1 MKISWDDPNTIF
13 MLLIATLGIL
23 SWRYIGVILFKK
35 IRQDSIV
42 AKFVNAIAYGM
53 TTAIVFKMILFP
65 TSVLK
70 LIPITERLIPFLL
83 GIVVFLYLTKN
94 PNIALLSGV
103 GSFTLLIIYRNYL

>member
-1 MKISWDDPNTIF
+1 MEITWDNPNTIF

-23 SWRYIGVILFKK
+23 SWRYIGIILFKK
-35 IRQDSIV
+35 IRHDSII

-83 GIVVFLYLTKN
+83 GIIVFLYLTKN

-103 GSFTLLIIYRNYL
+103 SSFTLLIIYRNYL

>member
-42 AKFVNAIAYGM
+42 AKFVNAYGM

-70 LIPITERLIPFLL
+70 VIPITERLIPFLL
-83 GIVVFLYLTKN
+83 GIVVFLFLTKN
-94 PNIALLSGV
+94 PNIALLSGI